1 MKNILYIW
9 IVLSTSLYAQNITT
23 YNPQITYDLN
33 GGLFDADSLR
43 ELNINFQN
51 ANYHTILVNSFFSN
65 PSYRI
70 PATVELN
77 GITYDSVG
85 VRYKGNSTFCI
96 PNDEGNPKVPYN
108 LDMNYWISG
117 QKIMNYKKLKLAN
130 AFLDATF
137 CREYISSEI
146 YQNYLPSPEVNLL
159 KLNVQGNYLGLYAN
173 TESINKQF
181 LEKHFGE
188 KNGALFKCDNADV
201 FCGNN
206 NNNNATEPNLSWL
219 GSDSTTYYDTYT
231 IKSDYGWQQLL
242 ELINTLN
249 YNPNQLDS
257 ILNVD
262 RVLWAFAVNTVI
274 ANFDTYNGYYV
285 HNYYLY
291 QSEDG
296 LFQMIPWDLSESFF
310 NALLGW
316 DLYFQAGDPNPFHF
330 DPYFGDNPLIGRPLT
345 AKLLNNSNYRKQY
358 TAHIRTVINELDTN
372 SIRNQLGS
380 FQTNCYSP
388 ALSDIYKLFSINDF
402 NYNVE
407 NHLGFS
413 LWGGYGFAGIM
424 PTIRERLNYLSS
436 IAEINYLPPAI
447 SNLAI
452 SDSILTVDIQNTTS
466 AQLMA
471 TTNSI
476 ASKFSSFNLNDN
488 GTDGDQM
495 AQDGI
500 FSCLFPFSNSN
511 LDVKFYIKAENDN
524 ALSLFPE
531 RAEYEYFIYTKNT
544 QSIEEDNLVFIYPNP
559 SNSSVTIEN
568 NFSSPTNYSLYSSI
582 GQLVD
587 AGTIDNQLFVLD
599 LNKLAANLYF
609 LKIGNTAYKLL
620 KN

>member
-51 ANYHTILVNSFFSN
+51 ANYHTILANSFFSD

-70 PATVELN
+70 PAIVELN

-291 QSEDG
+291 ESEDG
-296 LFQMIPWDLSESFF
+296 LFQMIPWENRRIVASRLS
-310 NALLGW
+310 
-316 DLYFQAGDPNPFHF
+316 
-330 DPYFGDNPLIGRPLT
+330 
-345 AKLLNNSNYRKQY
+345 
-358 TAHIRTVINELDTN
+358 
-372 SIRNQLGS
+372 
-380 FQTNCYSP
+380 
-388 ALSDIYKLFSINDF
+388 
-402 NYNVE
+402 
-407 NHLGFS
+407 
-413 LWGGYGFAGIM
+413 M
-424 PTIRERLNYLSS
+424 
-436 IAEINYLPPAI
+436 
-447 SNLAI
+447 
-452 SDSILTVDIQNTTS
+452 
-466 AQLMA
+466 
-471 TTNSI
+471 
-476 ASKFSSFNLNDN
+476 
-488 GTDGDQM
+488 
-495 AQDGI
+495 
-500 FSCLFPFSNSN
+500 
-511 LDVKFYIKAENDN
+511 
-524 ALSLFPE
+524 
-531 RAEYEYFIYTKNT
+531 
-544 QSIEEDNLVFIYPNP
+544 
-559 SNSSVTIEN
+559 
-568 NFSSPTNYSLYSSI
+568 
-582 GQLVD
+582 
-587 AGTIDNQLFVLD
+587 
-599 LNKLAANLYF
+599 
-609 LKIGNTAYKLL
+609 
-620 KN
+620 